1 MSVQR
6 EDEAR
11 SRKSVMGYIGMV
23 ILLMSLAYLL
33 ATHNASD
40 PTFVSTFILA
50 FSSCAGLVWSAK
62 TGKRN

>member
-1 MSVQR
+1 
-6 EDEAR
+6 
-11 SRKSVMGYIGMV
+11 MGYIGMV

-40 PTFVSTFILA
+40 PTFLSTFILA

-62 TGKRN
+62 KGKRN